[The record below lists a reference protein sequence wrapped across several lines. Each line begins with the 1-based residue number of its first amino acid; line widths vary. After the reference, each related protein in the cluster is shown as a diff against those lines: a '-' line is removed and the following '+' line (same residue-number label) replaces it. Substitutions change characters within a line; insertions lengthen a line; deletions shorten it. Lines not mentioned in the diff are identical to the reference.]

1 MLKRITFLARWS
13 TTDIKWRWWSN
24 RGKNQH
30 PPKNPG
36 PKISHDKS
44 WDCFGYSKKSLLKS
58 SHPIQYQIS
67 LLKRIPELQ
76 ISKPKIFFG
85 HPRHLKSGVQP
96 PSLPPRVASHAGVF
110 RGAPL
115 KTPAWEATPGHF
127 PSFLYLLVVSV
138 FHDAVKPS
146 LMQDD
151 WVHSAGV
158 NVACEHFAFIRLI
171 IAIGDFTM
179 RVVKSSS

>member
-44 WDCFGYSKKSLLKS
+44 WDCFEYSKKSLLKS

-76 ISKPKIFFG
+76 ISKPKIFFN
-85 HPRHLKSGVQP
+85 HPRHLKFGVP
-96 PSLPPRVASHAGVF
+96 PPPPPGGGGGGGGGGEGSSPKNACVGGYPRAFPIISLSPRRF
-110 RGAPL
+110 
-115 KTPAWEATPGHF
+115 
-127 PSFLYLLVVSV
+127 

-158 NVACEHFAFIRLI
+158 NAACEHFAFIRLI